1 MNTTRDRGLSWA
13 FVAEKSTKTSA
24 LADPMRRVQPSLKP
38 SAAAPFGAG
47 RGLVVGWERTTVFST
62 RGN

>member
-1 MNTTRDRGLSWA
+1 MKMTRDRGFSWA
-13 FVAEKSTKTSA
+13 FMAETSTKNSA

-47 RGLVVGWERTTVFST
+47 RGLVVGWERTTIFST